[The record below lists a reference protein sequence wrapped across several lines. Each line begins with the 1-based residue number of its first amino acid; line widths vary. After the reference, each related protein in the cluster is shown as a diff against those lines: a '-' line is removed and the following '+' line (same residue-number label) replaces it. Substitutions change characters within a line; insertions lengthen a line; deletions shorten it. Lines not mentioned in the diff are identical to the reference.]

1 MGEKI
6 ALGFHTCVDYELHW
20 DTEVMEA
27 LIRKFDIHDNELRIE
42 PESDSERMLLI
53 SCLAHMK
60 SGTGGEIVPAEAT
73 ICNDFAE
80 HFSYK
85 VTLGGT
91 ATRAAIALHCLGYR
105 SVLQTSCYNKHVA
118 QLIPSGIQVVPGV
131 APNEND
137 IYPHIIL
144 QYAGGIRIHANDIDF
159 VTPRENRILIS
170 RDMTSLN
177 IPVLP
182 KTFGPMLSDTE
193 VILLGCFSQVL
204 DWDILKDRVKKT
216 KELLTYLPKDAV
228 VVLEDGCYI
237 KKDFRYYVHQQL
249 VPESHVLSMN
259 EDELQEYIGKRINI
273 LNPEAMQKALEYVAQ
288 NSGAKILVVHS
299 AAWAL
304 AYGSNAAMMK
314 QALIGGVTTAGSRF
328 RVGDALNPEAYAE
341 TQSMVDKA
349 EGLAFCQQM
358 HQLLGDRICC
368 IPSKNLSCVKNP
380 TIVGL
385 GDSFAGGLLPGL
397 LKRNRNKN

>member
-6 ALGFHTCVDYELHW
+6 ALGFHTCIDYELHW
-20 DTEVMEA
+20 DTEVVEA
-27 LIRKFDIHDNELRIE
+27 LIREFNIHDSELHID
-42 PESDSERMLLI
+42 PETYSLRMLVI
-53 SCLAHMK
+53 SCLAHLK
-60 SGTGGEIVPAEAT
+60 SGTGGEIVPTDAK

-80 HFSYK
+80 NFSYR

-105 SVLQTSCYNKHVA
+105 SVLQTSCYNRYVE
-118 QLIPSGIQVVPGV
+118 QLMPSSVQVLPGAGPDEQDIQ
-131 APNEND
+131 
-137 IYPHIIL
+137 PHIIL
-144 QYAGGIRIHANDIDF
+144 QCAGGIRIHANDIDF

-170 RDMTSLN
+170 RDTTSLN

-182 KTFGPMLSDTE
+182 DAFGPMLVDTE
-193 VILLGCFSQVL
+193 VLLLGCFSQVL
-204 DWDILKDRVKKT
+204 DWDVLKDRVEKIKH
-216 KELLTYLPKDAV
+216 LLTHLPKDAI

-249 VPESHVLSMN
+249 IPNCHVLSMN
-259 EDELQEYIGKRINI
+259 EDELQEYIGRRINI
-273 LNPEAMQKALEYVAQ
+273 LDPASMQEALKYVAQ

-304 AYGSNAAMMK
+304 AYGQDAAMMK

-328 RVGDALNPEAYAE
+328 RVGDALTPQVYAQ
-341 TQSMVDKA
+341 TQAMADKA
-349 EGLAFCQQM
+349 DGVIFCEQM
-358 HQLLGDRICC
+358 KQLLGDRICC
-368 IPSKNLSCVKNP
+368 VPSKDLSSVKNP
-380 TIVGL
+380 TVVGL

-397 LKRNRNKN
+397 LKENRRTS